1 MADENLNNDEK
12 TVVLYLRIPE
22 SLKEEI
28 TRRASQKRRKINEE
42 AMILI
47 EIGLECL
54 EKNLLPEP

>member
-1 MADENLNNDEK
+1 MAEDNPNKEEK

-22 SLKEEI
+22 SLKEKI
-28 TRRASQKRRKINEE
+28 TKRAAQKRRKINEE

-54 EKNLLPEP
+54 EKSLLPEP

>member
-1 MADENLNNDEK
+1 MNDENQPSEEK

-22 SLKEEI
+22 SLKEKI
-28 TRRASQKRRKINEE
+28 TRRASQKRRKLNEE

-54 EKNLLPEP
+54 EKNLIPEP